1 MPSETRYMRYDT
13 QTVNGLTAYVLGTS
27 QTTLYRV
34 VSYSQSAYFESGDF
48 GFRVWKRDV
57 NGVETEITD
66 GSPVVV
72 ATLLLGDVGLYDKA
86 WNCPQVSLNPTDAI
100 VVRVYARP
108 YGGSW
113 NLLATFI
120 TVQLGTTI
128 LNSAT
133 WTVYLYCQYEAYEDP
148 YTGQIS
154 YRLRFWW
161 GTTTYNSRIENFT
174 LGVVAPVG
182 VPRFIGDG
190 LAGAVM
196 IV

>member
-1 MPSETRYMRYDT
+1 MRSDT
-13 QTVNGLTAYVLGTS
+13 QTINGLTAYKLGTT
-27 QTTLYRV
+27 QTTSSLVR
-34 VSYSQSAYFESGDF
+34 SYSQSTYFQSGDF
-48 GFRVWKRDV
+48 GFRVWKRSSG
-57 NGVETEITD
+57 GVETEITD
-66 GSPVVV
+66 GNPIVV
-72 ATLLLGDVGLYDKA
+72 ATLYLGDVALYSNT
-86 WNCPQVSLNPTDAI
+86 WNCPQVSLDSTDAI

-120 TVQLGTTI
+120 TEQLGTTI

-133 WTVYLYCQYEAYEDP
+133 WTVYLFCQYEEYEDP
-148 YTGQIS
+148 NTGAIS

-174 LGVVAPVG
+174 WGVVAG

-190 LAGAVM
+190 LAGAVI